1 MNIQEVSQRGEKFP
15 SSRDENS
22 KHPEQTQPPGWM
34 TFFFTRQIFGI
45 LLCVMLFM
53 GGIMGYFSM
62 VKEGDPDIQIARAMI
77 TTVWPGT
84 DAETI
89 ENQVTDKIE
98 KEIKSLQGLDDFT
111 SATFNSFSIID
122 VSFKAESPVAES
134 IQKLRGKLDDAE
146 PELPSEATGREQA
159 EFEQLSQQD
168 APILS
173 LALTG
178 EGLDTNILSQAAED
192 LRDELESVQNVRE
205 VNLAGRRE
213 EVIHV
218 QMIPSRLT
226 SLGIASTQVAWA
238 IEASNIDTSL
248 DLVRD
253 DEIGAQV
260 RLYGRFRTLEDLNN
274 LPVARPNDNR
284 IVRLGEVADVYQG
297 LERETN
303 RAAVSWQGE
312 PFSQTVTL
320 NIVKV
325 PGSDTTQVVNGALT
339 AMEAAREDPQ
349 IWPYGMDYRV
359 LNSDADKIRTELND
373 LGSNVFQASLCV
385 FVILLVALTWR
396 EALIAGL
403 AIPLTFAG
411 AIFVLWTM
419 GYTLNSMVM
428 IGMILAL
435 GLLVDVFILMLEGM
449 HDGLYLQG
457 LTFSEAAIKTV
468 KTYAAPSFA
477 GQLTTILAMVPLM
490 AIAGTMGKFVRLI
503 PISAITCLVLSY
515 VIALLVVVPLSKFLL
530 DSGSSIGF
538 KQGSAKKVSKTFV
551 DRLTETMSAR
561 FTQWSLRVTV
571 PNRRVARMWTLGTV
585 ALFVCA
591 MVFFAQMSSSLFPDS
606 EGRKLSINV
615 ELPPSATLGRSQEV
629 GDRIGEFLRTYS
641 DSNTEQNGETSNQRV
656 FDNRIFDNIVK
667 LVGQRSNTVASSE
680 IKPVN
685 ADYFVGLSAIMVER
699 SHRQKDSF
707 EYVQDLRQTI
717 EEEIIRDYPGAVLA
731 IQFERTGGG
740 EDPIQVELYGDDLQT
755 LREISAQVQQA
766 LRAIPGTM
774 DVRDDLGNLREDYKL
789 VPKREALDFYG
800 MSQEDLG
807 GQGRYLM
814 IDNEVGDFPIGSGEE
829 DLEIRLSTQWPSRQG
844 EVGGPSRLDE
854 FATMRFIT
862 PEGEALPADA
872 LTEPV
877 EGAVPLSITHRNTE
891 RSVTVLAKVIPGQG
905 YFDANILAELT
916 PKLAAMQFDP
926 ADADNPNRWGRG
938 YSYRFGGDA
947 DTSSETFG
955 SAGLMLIIAIFLVFA
970 VLVLQFGSYTQP
982 VIIIL
987 TIPFALIGTVFGYVL
1002 LNIPFSFPSAIGII
1016 SLTGIVVNNAIV
1028 MVDTMNERR
1037 KAGLDVRHAAALGA
1051 SDRLR
1056 PIITTSLTTIIG
1068 LMPLAFSEAK
1078 WFPLCMAIICGLISA
1093 TLIALLV
1100 VPGLY
1105 LQLTP
1110 NRQAPEPEKAT

>member
-1 MNIQEVSQRGEKFP
+1 MLS
-15 SSRDENS
+15 
-22 KHPEQTQPPGWM
+22 EQMPPPGWM

-45 LLCVMLFM
+45 LLCVMLLM

-62 VKEGDPDIQIARAMI
+62 VKEGNPDIQIARAMI

-89 ENQVTDKIE
+89 ENQITDKIE

-134 IQKLRGKLDDAE
+134 LQQLRGKLNDAE
-146 PELPSEATGREQA
+146 PELPSEATGRQQT

-178 EGLDTNILSQAAED
+178 EGLDTTILNQAAED
-192 LRDELESVQNVRE
+192 LQIELESVKNVRE

-213 EVIHV
+213 DVVHV

-226 SLGIASTQVAWA
+226 SLGISGTQVSSA
-238 IEASNIDTSL
+238 IEGSNLDTSL

-260 RLYGRFRTLEDLNN
+260 RLYGRFRTLEDLKN
-274 LPVARPNDNR
+274 LPVARFNDTR
-284 IVRLGEVADVYQG
+284 VVRLSEEADVYQG

-303 RAAVSWQGE
+303 RAALSWQGA
-312 PFSQTVTL
+312 PFAQSVTL
-320 NIVKV
+320 NVVKV
-325 PGSDTTQVVNGALT
+325 AGSDTIQVVKDTLA
-339 AMEAAREDPQ
+339 AMEAAREDPE
-349 IWPYGMDYRV
+349 IWPYGMDYQV
-359 LNSDADKIRTELND
+359 LNSNADKIRTELND
-373 LGSNVFQASLCV
+373 LGSNVLQASLCV

-449 HDGLYLQG
+449 HEGLYLQG

-468 KTYAAPSFA
+468 KAYAAPSFA

-490 AIAGTMGKFVRLI
+490 AISGTMGKFIRLI

-515 VIALLVVVPLSKFLL
+515 GVALLVVIPLSKFLL
-530 DSGSSIGF
+530 DRGPKNNSDKDSSNEI
-538 KQGSAKKVSKTFV
+538 SKTFV
-551 DRLTETMSAR
+551 DRLTETLSAR
-561 FTQWSLRVTV
+561 FAQWSLKVTI
-571 PNRRVARMWTLGTV
+571 PNRPVARLWTLGTIG
-585 ALFVCA
+585 LFVCSIVLFTHLPSA
-591 MVFFAQMSSSLFPDS
+591 LFPDI
-606 EGRKLSINV
+606 EDRKFSINV
-615 ELPPSATLGRSQEV
+615 ELPPSATLARSQEV
-629 GDRIGEFLRTYS
+629 SDRMGEFLRNYS
-641 DSNTEQNGETSNQRV
+641 DGEAGPEGQKV
-656 FDNRIFDNIVK
+656 FSNIVK
-667 LVGQRSNTVASSE
+667 LVGQRSNLVASSE

-699 SHRQKDSF
+699 SQRERDSF
-707 EYVQDLRQTI
+707 EYIYDLQQTL
-717 EEEIIRDYPGAVLA
+717 EESIIRDYPGAVLA
-731 IQFERTGGG
+731 IQFERMGGG
-740 EDPIQVELYGDDLQT
+740 EDPIQVELYGDDLTT
-755 LREISAQVQQA
+755 LREVSAQVQQA
-766 LRAIPGTM
+766 LREIPGTM

-807 GQGRYLM
+807 DQGRYLM
-814 IDNEVGDFPIGSGEE
+814 MDNDVGDFSVGSGEE

-862 PEGEALPADA
+862 PDGEALPAEA
-872 LTEPV
+872 LMESV
-877 EGAVPLSITHRNTE
+877 QGAVPLSITHRNTE
-891 RSVTVLAKVIPGQG
+891 RSVTVLSKVIPGQG
-905 YFDANILAELT
+905 YLDAEILAELT

-926 ADADNPNRWGRG
+926 ADAENSNRWPRG
-938 YSYRFGGDA
+938 YTYRFGGDA

-955 SAGLMLIIAIFLVFA
+955 SAGLMLIVAIFLVFA

-982 VIIIL
+982 LIIIL
-987 TIPFALIGTVFGYVL
+987 TIPFALIGTIFGYVL
-1002 LNIPFSFPSAIGII
+1002 LNLPFSFPSAIGII

-1037 KAGLDVRHAAALGA
+1037 KEGLDVRHAATLGA
-1051 SDRLR
+1051 SDRQR
-1056 PIITTSLTTIIG
+1056 PIVTTSLTTIIG
-1068 LMPLAFSEAK
+1068 LMPLALSDAQ
-1078 WFPLCMAIICGLISA
+1078 WFPLCMAIIFGLMSA

-1110 NRQAPEPEKAT
+1110 NHPSIGST